1 MNEQAKAQQDR
12 IKYEELKEAIKNL
25 EEKNFSRLIL
35 FHSGGKEWY
44 KMGGNSLLIYKN
56 KIVPQLKIRT
66 NVQPDTDYTKCIFEE
81 GVISFRGVESL
92 KERLE
97 KAEKLKKITRR
108 GEAVIFDLNLVVTE
122 EEMQEYREELKDERE
137 RAVAVLRAD
146 IVLSP
151 EIYGK
156 LKYIQRR
163 VFETVRKMSVYERSY
178 NGMVMTEYSRMLTKT
193 YMMMNNNMM
202 DVKEGWKE
210 ILRLT
215 NLLIIEITFVTE
227 LKVIRSDVGASIGAE
242 LVDVKKMVEK
252 EIGRME

>member
-12 IKYEELKEAIKNL
+12 VKYEELKVAIKNL

-56 KIVPQLKIRT
+56 AIAPRLKIRV
-66 NVQPDTDYTKCIFEE
+66 NVQPDTDYTKCIFED
-81 GVISFRGVESL
+81 GVVSFRGMESL

-97 KAEKLKKITRR
+97 KVEKLKKITRR
-108 GEAVIFDLNLVVTE
+108 GEVVIFDLNLVVTE
-122 EEMQEYREELKDERE
+122 EQMQEYRDDLRDERE
-137 RAVAVLRAD
+137 RAVAVLKAD
-146 IVLSP
+146 IVLTP

-163 VFETVRKMSVYERSY
+163 IFETVRKMSVYERSY

-202 DVKEGWKE
+202 DEKEGWAE

-215 NLLIIEITFVTE
+215 KLLIIEITFVTE
-227 LKVIRSDVGASIGAE
+227 LKVIRGDVGASIGAE
-242 LVDVKKMVEK
+242 LIDVKKMVEK
-252 EIGRME
+252 EMKKL